1 MNPLREIR
9 ANPRQFAPSVLVVF
23 IAALFGTAIM
33 QGIGILGALMR
44 SAEVV
49 SASDTATVMITIV
62 GMTFF
67 LIALFVSGIVIAN
80 TFSIIIAGRSRQLAL
95 LRLIGASTRRLRR
108 AAGLE
113 GLIVSVPAT
122 AAAVAVSTGL
132 ALVTLALLGDAVTVD
147 PGLGGIEMFVPAVTT
162 IAVTWYAAFLGA
174 KRISGISPIEATSQ
188 SVEQRTDDV
197 RSSKRSLGIALVL
210 LALGLIMLAGGAYL
224 GFALSNPA
232 GLLIATP
239 GGACSFLGLIVG
251 SAWFL
256 PPLQSRAGR
265 LMGRSASA
273 RLAAKNIDRH
283 PIRSSRTVIGLIIG
297 ITLVTMFA
305 TAMTTFRDQMVIYAQ
320 SLGEEGMEI
329 VEDALLQVIDRTMLF
344 FLGMVA
350 FSVVIAVIGVVN
362 ALALSVRQRTREIGL
377 LMALGQSPA
386 RVRTMVLGEG
396 LQLTVVACL
405 VAVPLGVLYGWIG
418 ALAVISPLTG
428 FFAPSLPWWVL
439 VVVVP
444 GSLLAVALA
453 GRVPARAA
461 TSINPVEALEA
472 V

>member
-1 MNPLREIR
+1 MNPIREIR
-9 ANPRQFAPSVLVVF
+9 ANPRQFAPSFLVVF

-33 QGIGILGALMR
+33 QGIGILSALMR

-49 SASDTATVMITIV
+49 SGSDTATVMIMVV

-67 LIALFVSGIVIAN
+67 LIALFVSSIVIAN

-95 LRLIGASTRRLRR
+95 LRLIGASTKRLRR
-108 AAGLE
+108 SAGLE
-113 GLIVSVPAT
+113 GLIVSIPAT
-122 AAAVAVSTGL
+122 LAAVVVSTGL
-132 ALVTLALLGDAVTVD
+132 ALVTLGLLGDAVTAD
-147 PGLGGIEMFVPAVTT
+147 PGVGSFQMFVPAVAT
-162 IAVTWYAAFLGA
+162 IVVTWYAAFLGA

-188 SVEQRTDDV
+188 AVEQRSEDA
-197 RSSKRSLGIALVL
+197 RSSKRSLGLALVL
-210 LALGLIMLAGGAYL
+210 LTLGLIMLGGGAFL

-239 GGACSFLGLIVG
+239 GGACSFLGLIIG
-251 SAWFL
+251 NAWFL
-256 PPLQSRAGR
+256 PPLQRFTGAV
-265 LMGRSASA
+265 MGRSAA
-273 RLAAKNIDRH
+273 TRLAAKNIDRH
-283 PIRSSRTVIGLIIG
+283 PTRSARTVIGLIIG

-305 TAMTTFRDQMVIYAQ
+305 TAMTTFRDQLVSYAQ
-320 SLGEEGMEI
+320 SLGQEGFEI
-329 VEDALLQVIDRTMLF
+329 VEDALMQVIDRTMLF

-350 FSVVIAVIGVVN
+350 FSVIIAVIGVVN
-362 ALALSVRQRTREIGL
+362 ALTLSVRQRTREIGL

-386 RVRTMVLGEG
+386 KVRSMVLGEG
-396 LQLTVVACL
+396 LQLTAVACL
-405 VAVPLGVLYGWIG
+405 VAVPLGIVYGWIG

-439 VVVVP
+439 GVVVL

-453 GRVPARAA
+453 SRAPAKAA
-461 TSINPVEALEA
+461 TTINPIEALEA